1 MADGL
6 YRWQGQAPAPDAAR
20 IEAIDA
26 GYDEAQAHAF
36 AEPARAAAVERIER
50 ALAAARTDSLS
61 EAAFRLAHARS
72 ALEGLKPE
80 ALEPRRGLAGL
91 FDSRK
96 GRLRRFREAYRLSAA
111 ALADVAGDLSER
123 VEGATRRSGVLDGVW
138 AEVRDALVDLDAHL
152 LAAARRLPG
161 SASAPASTD
170 EAAHPLEARKAALH
184 ASRAAALSAL
194 PLIRGAQNAD
204 ARAAEALRAC
214 GDGVAVWRQGWS
226 EALGLAGKRP
236 KKVRPDRE
244 RLLRLRDDLLARV
257 DRALAELTASR
268 GRRDDVAAR
277 LADLRAPL

>member
-6 YRWQGQAPAPDAAR
+6 YRWQGHAPAPDAAR
-20 IEAIDA
+20 VDGLDA
-26 GYDEAQAHAF
+26 GYDEAEAHAF
-36 AEPARAAAVERIER
+36 AEPARAAAVQRIDA
-50 ALAAARTDSLS
+50 ALAAARTDGLS
-61 EAAFRLAHARS
+61 EAAERLAHARTL
-72 ALEGLKPE
+72 LESLKPDM
-80 ALEPRRGLAGL
+80 LEPRRGLAGL

-96 GRLRRFREAYRLSAA
+96 GRLRRFRDAYRMSAA

-123 VEGATRRSGVLDGVW
+123 IEGAARRAGVLDGVW

-152 LAAARRLPG
+152 LAASRRLPG
-161 SASAPASTD
+161 SASTD
-170 EAAHPLEARKAALH
+170 ETAHPLEARKTALH

-214 GDGVAVWRQGWS
+214 GDGVAAWRQGWS

-244 RLLRLRDDLLARV
+244 RLLRLRDDLLAHV
-257 DRALAELTASR
+257 DRALTELSASG
-268 GRRDDVAAR
+268 GRRADVTAR
-277 LADLRAPL
+277 LANLRAPL